1 MKSVAAFWTWGG
13 RVSKTCVRAYVCRC
27 HACIYLLAKEGDLEM
42 LVEDVSPASDQPQS
56 WDVGR
61 PLATLVTLEYLHGA
75 LRLFHPSVGSPQPQ
89 QGSSGECNRTAQET
103 LIDSSGL
110 PAFKYPWVERKNKK
124 PGARPWPDQPAPSW
138 SSKATLKSGMG
149 STQQTRPLGE

>member
-61 PLATLVTLEYLHGA
+61 PLATLVTLECWLSPTTAGKFRGVQQDCPRDTDRF
-75 LRLFHPSVGSPQPQ
+75 LRFTCL
-89 QGSSGECNRTAQET
+89 
-103 LIDSSGL
+103 
-110 PAFKYPWVERKNKK
+110 
-124 PGARPWPDQPAPSW
+124 
-138 SSKATLKSGMG
+138 
-149 STQQTRPLGE
+149 